1 MFKRK
6 IEFLKSDE
14 GQKQI
19 NIVRKL
25 TELAEKGSF
34 RFSRVPPDPRIRL
47 TAHSHPRHTEL
58 GCTVTQL
65 ALAWVA
71 RNPNTST
78 VILGATKPEQLLEN
92 LKALEIV
99 PKLTPE
105 VLSRIDEITGNK
117 PQPWVSFSCVLSR
130 SPSRP
135 FSRERSR
142 GCTC

>member
-1 MFKRK
+1 M
-6 IEFLKSDE
+6 
-14 GQKQI
+14 
-19 NIVRKL
+19 
-25 TELAEKGSF
+25 
-34 RFSRVPPDPRIRL
+34 
-47 TAHSHPRHTEL
+47 
-58 GCTVTQL
+58 TQL